1 MSRQRVERTFLVAAS
16 AAGVLAVG
24 APPAFAEGAT
34 PQPPPVTVIG
44 GDGGVDTTI
53 QVPGSSGRGTIV
65 QPVRGGN
72 AHGSPAVTCQYV
84 LDTSNQASHP
94 QDYPGLHDPGHVD
107 GVAGSYYYRYC
118 TDGSAQFV
126 WVPNGTTPSV
136 GVATLTPAQ
145 LAVEARDLLVL
156 SHPTVNRSPDATL
169 TFRGEPFTYVNLG
182 TYFYTSAA
190 SYRPVS
196 HTLSVGPVSATVTA
210 KPVGLLFDPGD
221 GSKAV
226 VCEGPGRDW
235 MKSDA
240 DHDAPGGCSYRY
252 SAATDKELPARVE
265 ILWQVSWTG
274 TAGTGGTLPTMETIT
289 RSPLRVLQIQTV
301 TR

>member
-1 MSRQRVERTFLVAAS
+1 VRAVDHRQS
-16 AAGVLAVG
+16 QDDGAAGEPVFLDIELLVVLRD
-24 APPAFAEGAT
+24 AFEPRTA
-34 PQPPPVTVIG
+34 
-44 GDGGVDTTI
+44 
-53 QVPGSSGRGTIV
+53 
-65 QPVRGGN
+65 
-72 AHGSPAVTCQYV
+72 
-84 LDTSNQASHP
+84 
-94 QDYPGLHDPGHVD
+94 
-107 GVAGSYYYRYC
+107 
-118 TDGSAQFV
+118 
-126 WVPNGTTPSV
+126 V
-136 GVATLTPAQ
+136 GVAVATQ
-145 LAVEARDLLVL
+145 LGV
-156 SHPTVNRSPDATL
+156 
-169 TFRGEPFTYVNLG
+169 
-182 TYFYTSAA
+182 TSAA